1 MEDLA
6 QKWKTLSLSEVEDT
20 KVDLSRG
27 KKKLD
32 FVLASKFF
40 TRRSLNV
47 KVVVKPFQPLW
58 RTRGNFEVSDGGNNI
73 LLLAFEMDMDAEK
86 VM

>member
-1 MEDLA
+1 M
-6 QKWKTLSLSEVEDT
+6 SLSEVEDT

-32 FVLASKFF
+32 FVLAAKFF

-47 KVVVKPFQPLW
+47 EVVVKTFQPLW
-58 RTRGNFEVSDGGNNI
+58 RTGGNFEVSDGGNNI

>member
-27 KKKLD
+27 KKKKD
-32 FVLASKFF
+32 FLLAAKFF
-40 TRRSLNV
+40 TRR
-47 KVVVKPFQPLW
+47 
-58 RTRGNFEVSDGGNNI
+58 
-73 LLLAFEMDMDAEK
+73 
-86 VM
+86 

>member
-20 KVDLSRG
+20 KVDLLRG

-32 FVLASKFF
+32 FILAAKFF

-47 KVVVKPFQPLW
+47 EAVVKTFRPLW
-58 RTRGNFEVSDGGNNI
+58 RTRGSFEVFDGGD
-73 LLLAFEMDMDAEK
+73 LYCC
-86 VM
+86 

>member
-27 KKKLD
+27 KKKKID
-32 FVLASKFF
+32 FLLVAKFF
-40 TRRSLNV
+40 TRR
-47 KVVVKPFQPLW
+47 
-58 RTRGNFEVSDGGNNI
+58 
-73 LLLAFEMDMDAEK
+73 
-86 VM
+86 

>member
-27 KKKLD
+27 KKK
-32 FVLASKFF
+32 K
-40 TRRSLNV
+40 
-47 KVVVKPFQPLW
+47 
-58 RTRGNFEVSDGGNNI
+58 
-73 LLLAFEMDMDAEK
+73 
-86 VM
+86 

>member
-27 KKKLD
+27 KKKTKD
-32 FVLASKFF
+32 FLLVAEFF
-40 TRRSLNV
+40 TRR
-47 KVVVKPFQPLW
+47 
-58 RTRGNFEVSDGGNNI
+58 
-73 LLLAFEMDMDAEK
+73 
-86 VM
+86 

>member
-32 FVLASKFF
+32 LC
-40 TRRSLNV
+40 
-47 KVVVKPFQPLW
+47 
-58 RTRGNFEVSDGGNNI
+58 
-73 LLLAFEMDMDAEK
+73 
-86 VM
+86 